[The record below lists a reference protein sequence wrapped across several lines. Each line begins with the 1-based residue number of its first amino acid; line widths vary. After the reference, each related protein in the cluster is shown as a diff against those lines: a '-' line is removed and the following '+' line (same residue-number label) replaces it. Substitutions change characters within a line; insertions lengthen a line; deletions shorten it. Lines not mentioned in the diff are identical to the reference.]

1 MDPYIKGM
9 YLFFWV
15 MVILYF
21 VSRKKGGTWSTAF
34 RIVAWIFGLGF
45 WYYLIVKSGGFIS
58 IYTLSLG
65 IVAVVCFIKRG
76 RGEVW
81 KIGFWLSLLYMI
93 PPLVGLIFVIIGI

>member
-9 YLFFWV
+9 GLFFWA

-21 VSRKKGGTWSTAF
+21 VSRKKGGSWSTAF

-58 IYTLSLG
+58 IYILSL
-65 IVAVVCFIKRG
+65 VVLAVVCFIKRG
-76 RGEVW
+76 NGEVW

-93 PPLVGLIFVIIGI
+93 PPIIGLILAITGR